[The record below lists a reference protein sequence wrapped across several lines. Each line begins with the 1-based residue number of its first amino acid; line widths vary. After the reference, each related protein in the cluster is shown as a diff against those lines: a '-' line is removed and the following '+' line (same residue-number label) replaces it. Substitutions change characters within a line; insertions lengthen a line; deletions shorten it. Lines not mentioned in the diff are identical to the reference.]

1 MPPLQLLRSFGP
13 SSEDTSVEF
22 LNPNLKLAPI
32 SRSSADWEPFPT
44 VYSTL
49 APHALTHLIFQHYD
63 IEVPKG
69 CRFWHR
75 GLSDVYLVET
85 LAHNYILRI
94 SHQHWRTENEI
105 HFELEFLNFLAD
117 QKLPVAAPL
126 RSRSGHYCLT
136 INAPEG
142 QRYASLFPCAPG
154 GVAIGDLNKTQ
165 AFLFGETLAQLHHHA
180 QRFKPTTHRQ
190 PLTPNFLL
198 DDSLHVIA
206 PFLHHRVDEWRYL
219 IDTCMG
225 IKKQLK
231 AMPTYMPYWTICW
244 GDPHSGNVHF
254 TEDDQ
259 LMLFDFDQCGMGWRG
274 FDIAKFLQVSLQSG
288 LGRSVRDAFL
298 TGYTAI
304 AALSAEEES
313 CLQALTQTAYI
324 WSWAIQ
330 VQTLK
335 LSDYSR
341 LHGGYFTRRLG
352 QLQQFSSADWQLF

>member
-1 MPPLQLLRSFGP
+1 MPPLQLLRSLSTLP
-13 SSEDTSVEF
+13 DISPVETPT
-22 LNPNLKLAPI
+22 PNLKVAPI
-32 SRSSADWEPFPT
+32 ASEPTARDAFPT

-49 APHALTHLIFQHYD
+49 APHALTHLVFHHYD

-85 LAHNYILRI
+85 LADNYILRI
-94 SHQHWRTENEI
+94 SHQHWRTESEI
-105 HFELEFLNFLAD
+105 QFELEFLNFLAD
-117 QKLPVAAPL
+117 RGLPVSAPL
-126 RSRSGHYCLT
+126 RTRQGGYSLT
-136 INAPEG
+136 LNAPEG
-142 QRYASLFPCAPG
+142 KRYASLFPYAPG

-165 AFLFGETLAQLHHHA
+165 GFLLGEMLAQLHQTA
-180 QRFKPTTHRQ
+180 QKFQPSAHRP
-190 PLTPNFLL
+190 PLTLNYLL
-198 DDSLHVIA
+198 DDSLHIIA

-219 IDTCMG
+219 IDICMTV
-225 IKKQLK
+225 KKQLK
-231 AMPTYMPYWTICW
+231 AIPTHAPYWTICW

-254 TEDDQ
+254 TDEDQ
-259 LMLFDFDQCGMGWRG
+259 MMLFDFDQCGMGWRS

-288 LGRSVRDAFL
+288 LGRNVREAFL

-304 AALSAEEES
+304 APLSKVEES

-341 LHGGYFTRRLG
+341 LHSSYFTRRLG